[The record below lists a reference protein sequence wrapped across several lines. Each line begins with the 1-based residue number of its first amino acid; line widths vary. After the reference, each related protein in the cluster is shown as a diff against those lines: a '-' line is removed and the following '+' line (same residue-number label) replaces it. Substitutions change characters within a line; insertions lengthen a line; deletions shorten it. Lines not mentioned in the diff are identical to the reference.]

1 MKNDLKH
8 HTCCG
13 QRKRYRAID
22 GKLIEQPHECNNA
35 QDTKGKDW
43 AEDNNVIALPK
54 QGTV

>member
-43 AEDNNVIALPK
+43 AKVRDQVKGLA
-54 QGTV
+54 G